1 MSEYIPSTQLR
12 AGSSTT
18 AADFIAGVD
27 GMLSIDSLVT
37 RFSQALGLQAASH
50 ACYDVSDGGR
60 RFLFGETGLFGEA
73 GWRGPIAPPD
83 ALPLLCFPIAGWD
96 ERPYEVEIRLL
107 SMLESP
113 QEHANVHAM
122 ATLYLCRGIALLDAR
137 DDQAATD
144 LTETEIFCLD
154 RRQAGWCDLDI
165 AEALERSVQ
174 AIKVHVQRAR
184 QKQGA

>member
-27 GMLSIDSLVT
+27 STLSIDSLVT

-50 ACYDVSDGGR
+50 ACYEVGDGGR
-60 RFLFGETGLFGEA
+60 RFLFGETG
-73 GWRGPIAPPD
+73 WCGPIAQPET
-83 ALPLLCFPIAGWD
+83 LPHLCFPITGWD
-96 ERPYEVEIRLL
+96 ERSYEVEIRLL
-107 SMLESP
+107 SRLESP
-113 QEHANVHAM
+113 QEHANLHAM
-122 ATLYLCRGIALLDAR
+122 ATLYLCRGIALLDAG
-137 DDQAATD
+137 DDLAAPD
-144 LTETEIFCLD
+144 LTEKELFCLD

-165 AEALERSVQ
+165 AEALDRSVQ
-174 AIKVHVQRAR
+174 AVKVHVQRAR